1 MFGLPGL
8 MCTIGASGDESRPPL
23 EIYGPVGLR
32 QMLRTV
38 LNLSRSQLQFD
49 YQVHELH
56 HDIHPAD
63 YDGMVR
69 LYIYIPCTACRIYC
83 AYTS

>member
-1 MFGLPGL
+1 MQVFGLPGL
-8 MCTIGASGDESRPPL
+8 LCTISASAVEESAPL

-38 LNLSRSQLQFD
+38 LNLARSQLQFK
-49 YQVHELH
+49 YMVHELY
-56 HDIHPAD
+56 HDIHPGD

-69 LYIYIPCTACRIYC
+69 LH
-83 AYTS
+83 SN